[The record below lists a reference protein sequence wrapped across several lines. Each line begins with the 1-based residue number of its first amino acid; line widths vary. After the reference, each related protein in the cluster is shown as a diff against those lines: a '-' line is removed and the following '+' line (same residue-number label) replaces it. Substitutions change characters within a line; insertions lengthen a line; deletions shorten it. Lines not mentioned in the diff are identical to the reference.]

1 MSAEALAHLDADNF
15 RSDRLEASRAHPVL
29 CWFSRNGAEQ
39 GKPWCV
45 QHTDGS
51 RELVSAVR
59 MTGVV
64 DFVAAPDGLPDG
76 PRFVAR
82 LVEGQMLAGK

>member
-1 MSAEALAHLDADNF
+1 MSEAALI
-15 RSDRLEASRAHPVL
+15 L
-29 CWFSRNGAEQ
+29 CWFSREGAEQ
-39 GKPWCV
+39 GKPWRV

-51 RELVSAVR
+51 RELVAAVR

-64 DFVAAPDGLPDG
+64 DFVAAPEGSLPDG

-82 LVEGQMLAGK
+82 LVDGQMLAGK